1 MEGQL
6 FKNGSVD
13 LFADGMGVDT
23 IMMNSLQL
31 CFGRLGH
38 ADIQFAIAL
47 AGIGRDDLRL
57 LLLGQT
63 DGGGCLSYCGRPCDN
78 YNSRLLHRLDDFVG
92 SALFSLFT
100 LFLSVRWL
108 LLPLFAFQNK
118 AFGPFGEIVFLFH
131 LGQFV
136 TDQSLGAVL

>member
-6 FKNGSVD
+6 FKNGSID

-23 IMMNSLQL
+23 IMMNSPEL
-31 CFGRLGH
+31 CFGRLGD
-38 ADIQFAIAL
+38 ADIQFAVAL
-47 AGIGRDDLRL
+47 PGIGRDDLRL
-57 LLLGQT
+57 LLLGQQ

-92 SALFSLFT
+92 SALFSFFT
-100 LFLSVRWL
+100 LFLGVRWL
-108 LLPLFAFQNK
+108 LLPLFTFQNK

-131 LGQFV
+131 LRQFV
-136 TDQSLGAVL
+136 AHQPLGAVL